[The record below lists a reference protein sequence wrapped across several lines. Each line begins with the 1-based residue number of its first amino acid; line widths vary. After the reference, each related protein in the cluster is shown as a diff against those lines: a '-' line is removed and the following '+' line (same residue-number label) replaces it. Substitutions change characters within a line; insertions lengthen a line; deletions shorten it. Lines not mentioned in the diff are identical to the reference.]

1 MGIREDC
8 RAWRVSRGIS
18 QTEIARRAG
27 VDQSTV
33 SRWEEGRARNDRVL
47 SVYVQMGVEL
57 SPDDLMDY
65 ILQERR

>member
-8 RAWRVSRGIS
+8 RAWRVSHGIS

-33 SRWEEGRARNDRVL
+33 SRCEEGRARNDRVL
-47 SVYVQMGVEL
+47 SAYIGLGVEVN
-57 SPDDLMDY
+57 PDDLIDY
-65 ILQERR
+65 VLERR

>member
-8 RAWRVSRGIS
+8 RAWRVSNGIS
-18 QTEIARRAG
+18 QTEIAHRAG

-47 SVYVQMGVEL
+47 STYIQLGVEVN
-57 SPDDLMDY
+57 SDDLIDY
-65 ILQERR
+65 VLERR

>member
-8 RAWRVSRGIS
+8 RAWRVSHGIS

-27 VDQSTV
+27 VGQSTV

-47 SVYVQMGVEL
+47 SAYIQLGVEVN
-57 SPDDLMDY
+57 PDDLIDY
-65 ILQERR
+65 VLERR